1 MKTFTTRLFCIS
13 TLATVAMTALS
24 IASAATPYE
33 LTLLDTFSV
42 GKAEL
47 KAGDYK
53 LEMQGDKAVF
63 TTGKKTVSIPATLG
77 KSDQPFASIVFVSQ
91 KSKLKEID
99 LGGTQDKILF
109 AGN

>member
-1 MKTFTTRLFCIS
+1 MKKFTTCVFCLA
-13 TLATVAMTALS
+13 TLALG
-24 IASAATPYE
+24 IANAGAPYDI
-33 LTLLDTFSV
+33 TLLDSFSV

-47 KAGDYK
+47 KPGDYK

-63 TTGKKTVSIPATLG
+63 TSGKKTVSIPATLG
-77 KSDQPFASIVFVSQ
+77 KSDQPFASTVFVSQ
-91 KSKLKEID
+91 RSKLKEID

>member
-1 MKTFTTRLFCIS
+1 MKKFTTILICLS
-13 TLATVAMTALS
+13 TLGLG
-24 IASAATPYE
+24 IASAGAPYDI
-33 LTLLDTFSV
+33 TLLDTFSV

-53 LEMQGDKAVF
+53 VEMQGDKAVF

-77 KSDQPFASIVFVSQ
+77 KSEQPFAATVFVSQ
-91 KSKLKEID
+91 RSKLKEID

>member
-1 MKTFTTRLFCIS
+1 MKKLTTCVFCLA
-13 TLATVAMTALS
+13 TLALG
-24 IASAATPYE
+24 IANAGAPYDI
-33 LTLLDTFSV
+33 TLLDSFSV

-53 LEMQGDKAVF
+53 LEMLGDKAVF
-63 TTGKKTVSIPATLG
+63 TSGKKSVSIPATMG
-77 KSDQPFASIVFVSQ
+77 KSDQPFAATVFVSQ
-91 KSKLKEID
+91 RSKLKEID